1 MDVKEYMHEHRAR
14 MLEEL
19 LELLRIPSIS
29 ADPAYA
35 DDTNKCAEVVAEH
48 LRKAGRTTWRW
59 CPPRGIPWSM
69 ARS

>member
-1 MDVKEYMHEHRAR
+1 MDVKEYMNEHRER

-35 DDTNKCAEVVAEH
+35 DDTNKCAEVVANH
-48 LRKAGRTTWRW
+48 LRNCLLYTS
-59 CPPRGIPWSM
+59 PSPRDRG
-69 ARS
+69 